1 MGQLLLV
8 VPLRSLERGKNL
20 KYKPEQFEL
29 EETTIWSFR
38 ERGNW
43 ATHKGD
49 YRGNCPPQVPR
60 NLILKYTN
68 EGDIVLDTFC
78 GSGTTMIETKLLNR
92 KGVRNRYKC
101 RSS

>member
-1 MGQLLLV
+1 MGATFVV
-8 VPLRSLERGKNL
+8 VPLCILEGGMNL
-20 KYKPEQFEL
+20 KYEPEQFEL
-29 EETTIWSFR
+29 EETTIWSFK

-43 ATHKGD
+43 ATHRGD
-49 YRGNCPPQVPR
+49 YRGNCPLQVPR

-92 KGVRNRYKC
+92 KGVRNRC
-101 RSS
+101 EFGSS

>member
-1 MGQLLLV
+1 M
-8 VPLRSLERGKNL
+8 
-20 KYKPEQFEL
+20 KYEAEGFGL
-29 EETTIWSFR
+29 EETTIWSFK
-38 ERGNW
+38 ERGSW

-60 NLILKYTN
+60 NLILKYTR

-78 GSGTTMIETKLLNR
+78 GSGTTIIETKLLNR
-92 KGVRNRYKC
+92 KGVRNRCEC